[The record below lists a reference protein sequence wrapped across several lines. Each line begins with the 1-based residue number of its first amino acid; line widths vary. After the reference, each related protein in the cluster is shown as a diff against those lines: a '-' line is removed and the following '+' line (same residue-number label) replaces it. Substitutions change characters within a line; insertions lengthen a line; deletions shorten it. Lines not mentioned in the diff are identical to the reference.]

1 MYDIDLFETPQS
13 TIDKLH
19 NDGRIVICYLSAGSW
34 EEFRP
39 DKDEYPDSI
48 LGNTLDG
55 WPDERWVDIRRLD
68 KLGPILK
75 ARMDLAVSKDC
86 DGIEPDNIDGYT
98 NDNGFS
104 LTPEDQLIF
113 NRWLAEEAHKR
124 GLSIGLKNDL
134 NQITEL
140 VEDFDWALNE
150 QCFQYDECAT
160 LNPFIQAGKAVF
172 GVEYKGS
179 PDTFC
184 PKANGMNF
192 DWLQKSLNL
201 DDWRYSC
208 R

>member
-39 DKDEYPDSI
+39 DKDEYPESI